1 VIKAFQDS
9 IDRHL
14 PQFVTLDRLRAV
26 IVPKLS
32 SFYDDNQ
39 PLSPINNVTV
49 TTDNP
54 ITTTIQDTQYLEQF
68 NKN

>member
-14 PQFVTLDRLRAV
+14 PQFVTLDRLRAA

-39 PLSPINNVTV
+39 PLSPINNVTM